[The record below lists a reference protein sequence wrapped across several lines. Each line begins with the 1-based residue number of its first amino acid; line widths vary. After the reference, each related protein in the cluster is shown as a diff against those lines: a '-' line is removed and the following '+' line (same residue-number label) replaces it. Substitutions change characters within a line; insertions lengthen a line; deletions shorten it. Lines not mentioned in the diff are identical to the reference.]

1 MSMVTL
7 FKNDEHENVMFNDL
21 SKGYM
26 VQSNQHLI
34 VHNGEA
40 MLLDPGG
47 HKIYPKLSSNI
58 DKVISKNKLK
68 YIFFSHQDP
77 DIIASAN
84 AWLLIS
90 NAEAYLSELWLR
102 FIPHFGVDKYVISR
116 IHGIPDEG
124 MTVNL
129 GGLELKIIPA
139 HFLHSAGNFQVYD
152 PVAKILYSGDLG
164 ASFGVKESIIENFEQ
179 NSKFFETFH
188 KRYLPCNKAIR
199 LWINSIR
206 QLDIE
211 IIAPQHG
218 AVIKSRQ
225 AVEKF
230 LHWLKRLPCGVD
242 LMYNLGSFKL
252 T

>member
-1 MSMVTL
+1 MITL
-7 FKNDEHENVMFNDL
+7 FKNEEHINVMFNDL

-47 HKIYPKLSSNI
+47 HKIYPKLSS
-58 DKVISKNKLK
+58 DLDRVIKKNWLK

-90 NAEAYLSELWLR
+90 DAEAYLSELWIR

-116 IHGIPDEG
+116 IHSIPDKG
-124 MTVNL
+124 MTLNL
-129 GGLELKIIPA
+129 GGIELKIIPA

-152 PVAKILYSGDLG
+152 PISKILYSGDLG
-164 ASFGVKESIIENFEQ
+164 ASFGVKESIIDDFER
-179 NSKFFETFH
+179 NSQFFESFH
-188 KRYLPCNKAIR
+188 KRYLPCNRAIK
-199 LWINSIR
+199 LWIKTIK

-211 IIAPQHG
+211 MIAPQHG
-218 AVIKSRQ
+218 AVIKSSQ
-225 AVEKF
+225 AVRKF
-230 LHWLKRLPCGVD
+230 LHWLERLPCGLD
-242 LMYNLGSFKL
+242 LMYSMGIFR
-252 T
+252 